1 MSTFPQHSP
10 DSESVAAIL
19 PRLLETLEY
28 TSERFRGEERKFAKS
43 AWVAIQAMSK
53 AGPTGGGELTA
64 TLCVGC
70 QTDQPISTESPQNF
84 SILITTLLNE
94 FAAETNTTFPEIMAQ
109 IRGDV
114 AHDHLKRSRESRA
127 DVTMD
132 MVSYY
137 QIESERGLDLYKR
150 LNDFISRKLSE
161 GVAGYV

>member
-1 MSTFPQHSP
+1 MFTFPQHSP

-53 AGPTGGGELTA
+53 AGPTGG
-64 TLCVGC
+64 
-70 QTDQPISTESPQNF
+70 ESPQNF